1 MKLPDTMKKMG
12 GGKLAFALLA
22 LFPFASG
29 AATYYASPDGTGSGT
44 YESPY
49 SLSAGINKVKTYAHT
64 LILKPGRYLLSSPI
78 AFNGTGSGTPTKVLG
93 ETGNPADVILDAQF
107 ACEAMRLNRNV
118 LVAGITIMNG
128 NNANA
133 SLDTRSAGVRVG
145 YSANLDTLSV
155 VSNCVITCCSNA
167 FTSSSKTS
175 GTVIYGG
182 AVCVYDSGLLVDSYV
197 TNNTAAYR
205 SGGVVFKNGVVRGCT
220 ISGNSG
226 PEGGGG
232 VFCERSS
239 SGVLA
244 DSTISGNT
252 ATNGGGGGGVSC
264 YLDGSSLVI
273 TNCTIVGNASGF
285 GGGLDVWSAATV
297 TCLDCRFEQ
306 NEATTIGGGMRV
318 TGEAKGVF
326 SGCIFDGNRS
336 TGSNDHGGGG
346 CVVYGQSGDG
356 FASLSNCVFR
366 NNYSSTRGGA
376 LSGGWNKNMR
386 AELVGCVIT
395 NNSSE
400 RQGAGVM
407 IRDSQAVSDCS
418 AVLRNCLVAFNHANA
433 EGGGVYFVATNA
445 VLDSCT
451 IVSNRVKSTS
461 NGAGLY
467 HRWGGAVTNCVIAF
481 NMKGTTLNTGSY
493 WCLNGNSTADPS
505 VYRNCC
511 VWPAVS
517 DVFLA
522 ENGCV
527 NADPLFADPDHG
539 DFTLLPNSPCRNAG
553 MLEDWMEGAAD
564 LAGGP
569 RVSGRG
575 VDMGCY
581 ELFAPSGL
589 NIIVR

>member
-1 MKLPDTMKKMG
+1 MKRTKATRMG
-12 GGKLAFALLA
+12 VGKLAFALLA
-22 LFPFASG
+22 VLPLVCG
-29 AATYYASPDGTGSGT
+29 AATYYASPDGSGSGT

-49 SLSAGINKVKTYAHT
+49 SLSAGIEKVSKTTNT
-64 LILKPGRYLLSSPI
+64 LILKSGRYLLSGVI
-78 AFNGTGSGTPTKVLG
+78 AFNGTSGANAPTRVLG
-93 ETGNPADVILDAQF
+93 ETGNPADVVLDAQL
-107 ACEAMRLNRNV
+107 ESEVMRVNRNV
-118 LVAGITIMNG
+118 LVAGITMMNG
-128 NNANA
+128 NSENVTLANRA
-133 SLDTRSAGVRVG
+133 AGLRVG
-145 YSANLDTLSV
+145 YSSDIGTLSV

-167 FTSSSKTS
+167 FTTSSKS
-175 GTVIYGG
+175 GSTVIYGG
-182 AVCVYDSGLLVDSYV
+182 AVCVYDTGLLVDSYV

-232 VFCERSS
+232 VFCERNS

-273 TNCTIVGNASGF
+273 TNCTIVGNKSGY
-285 GGGLDVWSAATV
+285 GGGLDVWSAAAV

-306 NEATTIGGGMRV
+306 NEATVVGGGMRV

-326 SGCIFDGNRS
+326 SGCIFDGNRT

-346 CVVYGQSGDG
+346 CCVYGQSGDG

-366 NNYSSTRGGA
+366 NNSSQTRGGGF
-376 LSGGWNKNMR
+376 SGGWNRNMR

-395 NNSSE
+395 NNSSV

-407 IRDSQAVSDCS
+407 IRDNQTVSGCS
-418 AVLRNCLVAFNHANA
+418 VALRNCLVAFNYAGTD
-433 EGGGVYFVATNA
+433 GGGVYFVATNA

-451 IVSNRVKSTS
+451 IVSNRIKSTS

-481 NMKGTTLNTGSY
+481 NMKGTSLDTGSY
-493 WCLNGNSTADPS
+493 WCLNGNATADPS

-511 VWPAVS
+511 VWPAVD

-522 ENGCV
+522 ANGCI

-539 DFTLLPNSPCRNAG
+539 EFTLLPNSPCRNAAL
-553 MLEDWMEGAAD
+553 LEDWMEGATD

-581 ELFAPSGL
+581 ELFTPGGL